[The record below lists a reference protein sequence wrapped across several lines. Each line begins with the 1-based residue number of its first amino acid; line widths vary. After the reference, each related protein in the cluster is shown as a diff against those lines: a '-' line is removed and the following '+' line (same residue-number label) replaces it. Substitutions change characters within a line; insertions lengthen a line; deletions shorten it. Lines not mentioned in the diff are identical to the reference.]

1 MRRALEPLII
11 WLVIP
16 ALAGDLC
23 AQERERPERRGEA
36 RGRMS
41 PTHADVKYGPHE
53 RNVMDVW
60 LAESQKPTPV
70 LVSIHGGG
78 FRGGNKSVS
87 GELLR
92 QCLASGISVAA
103 ITYRLTDAAIAPAQ
117 FHDGA
122 RAVQFLRSKAKEW
135 NFDPRRFAATGGSA
149 GAGISLWLGFH
160 DDLADPKN
168 ADPVLRESSRLTCVS
183 VYNGQTT
190 YDPRTIRELMP
201 DSAVFKIEPLVLLF
215 GTGLDDPDR
224 VPPEKQRLFEEV
236 SAMPHLTKDDPP
248 ALLTYGQ
255 PMDGKPDI
263 HHPIFGK
270 VLKEKMDALGIRCDV
285 IVKGGPLG
293 DSRDISAVD
302 FLKENFGLR

>member
-1 MRRALEPLII
+1 MRSTVVRLML
-11 WLVIP
+11 WLL
-16 ALAGDLC
+16 ASAMAGDVF
-23 AQERERPERRGEA
+23 AQDRKRPEG
-36 RGRMS
+36 RGRFS

-53 RNVMDVW
+53 RHVMDVW
-60 LAESQKPTPV
+60 LAESKTPTPV

-92 QCLASGISVAA
+92 QCLGSGISVAA

-135 NFDPRRFAATGGSA
+135 NFDPKRFAATGNSA
-149 GAGISLWLGFH
+149 GAGISLWLAFH
-160 DDLADPKN
+160 EDLADPES
-168 ADPVLRESSRLTCVS
+168 ADPVLRESSRLACMS

-190 YDPRTIRELMP
+190 YDPRVIQKLMP
-201 DSAVFKIEPLVLLF
+201 DSDVFKIEPLVLLF
-215 GTGLDDPDR
+215 GADLDDPDR
-224 VPPEKQRLFEEV
+224 APPEKLRLFEEV
-236 SAMPHLTKDDPP
+236 SAMPHLTRDDPP

-285 IVKGGPLG
+285 IVKGEPLG
-293 DSRDISAVD
+293 DSRDISTID
-302 FLKENFGLR
+302 FLKENFGLK

>member
-1 MRRALEPLII
+1 MRRALEPLIL
-11 WLVIP
+11 WLLIP

-23 AQERERPERRGEA
+23 AQERKRPEG

-53 RNVMDVW
+53 RQVMDVW
-60 LAESQKPTPV
+60 LADSKKPAPV

-87 GELLR
+87 GELLQ
-92 QCLASGISVAA
+92 QCLAAGISVAA
-103 ITYRLTDAAIAPAQ
+103 ITYRLTDVAIAPAQ

-122 RAVQFLRSKAKEW
+122 RAVQYLRSKAKEW

-215 GTGLDDPDR
+215 GAELDDPDR
-224 VPPEKQRLFEEV
+224 APPEKQRLFEEV

-285 IVKGGPLG
+285 IVKGEPLG
-293 DSRDISAVD
+293 DSRDISTID
-302 FLKENFGLR
+302 FLKENFGLK